1 MLLNCVKYMKQP
13 LMDVWAVLGL
23 GYQLGHT
30 LLELCEQRARIL
42 AGSAMTLSPCTCPA
56 SIFGKDSE
64 HAHV

>member
-1 MLLNCVKYMKQP
+1 
-13 LMDVWAVLGL
+13 MDVWAVLGL

-56 SIFGKDSE
+56 SVCGKDSE
-64 HAHV
+64 RARV

>member
-42 AGSAMTLSPCTCPA
+42 AGSARPQADGQGSGQPHLVQRTPGT
-56 SIFGKDSE
+56 
-64 HAHV
+64 